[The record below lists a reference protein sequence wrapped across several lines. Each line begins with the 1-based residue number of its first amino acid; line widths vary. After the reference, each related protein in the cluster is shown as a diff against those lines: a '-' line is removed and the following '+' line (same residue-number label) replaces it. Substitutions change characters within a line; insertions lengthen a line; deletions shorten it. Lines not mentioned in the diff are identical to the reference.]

1 MQYTEKLKMVIND
14 LVSGAGP
21 GAKLTSLKVPAELYA
36 HLKEENG
43 ARDLREVFGTEI
55 VSDGALDTH

>member
-1 MQYTEKLKMVIND
+1 VQYTEQLKMVISD
-14 LVSGAGP
+14 LTTSAGP
-21 GAKLTSLKVPAELYA
+21 GTKLTSLKVPAELYA